1 MLNYK
6 LPYHVIQETED
17 EVYVPKLSFKSKED
31 AAEFIK
37 FAPLPNLIIIKTED
51 VKKYYITAENNKIQ
65 F

>member
-17 EVYVPKLSFKSKED
+17 EVYIPKLSFSSKED
-31 AAEFIK
+31 ALEFIK
-37 FAPLPNLIIIKTED
+37 FAPLPNLVVIKTED
-51 VKKYYITAENNKIQ
+51 LRKYYITSGNTKIQ